1 MSLNDSFSFPLKCKT
16 CYLLAS
22 VVTSSTFCPYSADVF
37 DSWVVCSGCSGV
49 DKGDPKTSSIPSPA
63 CLTGVGSLCLTTRQI
78 KETVDHS
85 DTPRD

>member
-1 MSLNDSFSFPLKCKT
+1 
-16 CYLLAS
+16 
-22 VVTSSTFCPYSADVF
+22 
-37 DSWVVCSGCSGV
+37 V